1 VGRGDYDWGSRERE
15 SCFSVRVQLATGL
28 QDIVFFALVRGILD
42 LDVQAKASIILLIKD
57 ASISV
62 IYCFKHDYHLLSKHI
77 FGDFPAQL
85 RKLKFLDPIHCYIG
99 IRSSSH
105 ELLRLLMIYPD
116 FNIIRVRI
124 LRQVFI
130 LWLLNQDFKD
140 SYIKWCELDLIIMVV
155 RCSIVFCKVEIVCFR

>member
-1 VGRGDYDWGSRERE
+1 
-15 SCFSVRVQLATGL
+15 LATGL
-28 QDIVFFALVRGILD
+28 QDIVFFALVRGILN
-42 LDVQAKASIILLIKD
+42 LNVQAKASIILLIKV

-85 RKLKFLDPIHCYIG
+85 RKLKFLDPIHSYIG

-105 ELLRLLMIYPD
+105 ELLRILMIYPD

-130 LWLLNQDFKD
+130 LRLLNQDFKD
-140 SYIKWCELDLIIMVV
+140 SYIKWCELDLIIVV
-155 RCSIVFCKVEIVCFR
+155 MRSSIIFSKVEIVGFR